1 MKFFVYCKDHSNEK
15 IYLDFGDNKILSK
28 NDICYDNFKVKCKTT
43 KKEYI
48 YNINEISAEPG
59 VQLSGVF
66 VGAFL
71 FVIDPILGFI
81 DLFKKIFKMNK
92 KELILVK
99 NFNQKNNKKHTLN
112 NFNI

>member
-1 MKFFVYCKDHSNEK
+1 
-15 IYLDFGDNKILSK
+15 
-28 NDICYDNFKVKCKTT
+28 
-43 KKEYI
+43 
-48 YNINEISAEPG
+48 
-59 VQLSGVF
+59 
-66 VGAFL
+66 
-71 FVIDPILGFI
+71 VIDPILGFI